1 MRLILISS
9 GMKWD
14 ALLLITGALRAAA
27 SKGFKH
33 FLMYFPF
40 PEQFGIV
47 WEPPMMHRSFSDWC
61 SLILQ
66 QENETWGWVAS
77 DTLLFGRLSSRH
89 HCDKDDSKSETSCP
103 GPLLQSTVLWICA
116 HTHSFNFWH
125 ISLSGLCSNGRTGS
139 AFKSGQLSPI
149 EGRREIS
156 MLPNECQETSNYD
169 MSGECDC
176 RMKMSRSGPP
186 H

>member
-47 WEPPMMHRSFSDWC
+47 WEPPMMHRSFSNWC

-66 QENETWGWVAS
+66 QENETRGWVAS

-89 HCDKDDSKSETSCP
+89 HCDKDDSKSETSNLRP
-103 GPLLQSTVLWICA
+103 ITAINGAVNMHSHTHA
-116 HTHSFNFWH
+116 HTHTVS
-125 ISLSGLCSNGRTGS
+125 ISDTFRCL
-139 AFKSGQLSPI
+139 AFVLMEELARLLKAV
-149 EGRREIS
+149 
-156 MLPNECQETSNYD
+156 N
-169 MSGECDC
+169 
-176 RMKMSRSGPP
+176 
-186 H
+186 

>member
-1 MRLILISS
+1 MLSSAPRGHLQPLVLKHIVHCSKNTMLMKRLRLRDETHSHIERYEMRCTLTNYWSVTCSCIE
-9 GMKWD
+9 
-14 ALLLITGALRAAA
+14 
-27 SKGFKH
+27 GFKH
-33 FLMYFPF
+33 FLMHFPF

-116 HTHSFNFWH
+116 HTRAHTHTVS
-125 ISLSGLCSNGRTGS
+125 ISDTFRCL
-139 AFKSGQLSPI
+139 AFVLMEELARLLKAV
-149 EGRREIS
+149 
-156 MLPNECQETSNYD
+156 N
-169 MSGECDC
+169 
-176 RMKMSRSGPP
+176 
-186 H
+186 